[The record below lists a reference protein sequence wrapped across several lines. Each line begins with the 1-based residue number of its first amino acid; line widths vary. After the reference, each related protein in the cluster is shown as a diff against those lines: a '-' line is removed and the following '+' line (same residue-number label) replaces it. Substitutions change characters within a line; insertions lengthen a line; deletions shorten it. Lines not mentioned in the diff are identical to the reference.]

1 MGQIKK
7 LDYYEHHFKEAI
19 MSWNNVDTQC
29 KLMYGDQFAEL
40 PKPEDRK
47 VIIRAIAD
55 EFPNFSRTRIA
66 ASVDQCFKI
75 NSVPFPR
82 RTFLVFVQNFF
93 K

>member
-66 ASVDQCFKI
+66 ASVDQCFKL

>member
-1 MGQIKK
+1 
-7 LDYYEHHFKEAI
+7 

-55 EFPNFSRTRIA
+55 EFPNYSRTRIA

-75 NSVPFPR
+75 NSFPFPR

>member
-1 MGQIKK
+1 
-7 LDYYEHHFKEAI
+7 

-82 RTFLVFVQNFF
+82 RTFLVFVRDFF

>member
-1 MGQIKK
+1 
-7 LDYYEHHFKEAI
+7 
-19 MSWNNVDTQC
+19 
-29 KLMYGDQFAEL
+29 MYGDQFAEL

-82 RTFLVFVQNFF
+82 RTFLVFVRDFF